1 MASSALVLLLHVG
14 HCQALLLPEKSLM
27 SYNCFNCQAL
37 PEGGDQAGVAEQVST
52 WGGEHLL
59 PGGQAPQRIKAD
71 RALKGFQ

>member
-14 HCQALLLPEKSLM
+14 HCQVLLLQEICLM
-27 SYNCFNCQAL
+27 PYSYCNYQAI

-59 PGGQAPQRIKAD
+59 PGGQAPQRI
-71 RALKGFQ
+71 